1 MFRMNNSSN
10 NQIFISIIL
19 IICPRLVFIRGPHR
33 VISSKEAEPDAEH
46 CQDLAIVFTLC
57 FNVHLDLGMNSA
69 DLGPLEI
76 GCHGAN
82 SPGAGLLENDFSTSN
97 HDIQMENIEVSRT
110 QTSSKNMEAATC
122 KNNTPSF
129 HTLVGNKI
137 SKLGYIQTGPHPSV
151 ALTKPVNKEY
161 QD

>member
-1 MFRMNNSSN
+1 MFRTNNSSN
-10 NQIFISIIL
+10 NQIFISIFL
-19 IICPRLVFIRGPHR
+19 IICARLVFIQGPHR
-33 VISSKEAEPDAEH
+33 VISSNEAEPDAEH
-46 CQDLAIVFTLC
+46 CQDLAIVFTSC
-57 FNVHLDLGMNSA
+57 FDVYLDLDINSA

-82 SPGAGLLENDFSTSN
+82 SPDAGLLENDFSTLN
-97 HDIQMENIEVSRT
+97 HDIQMENIEVPRT

-122 KNNTPSF
+122 ENNMPSF

-137 SKLGYIQTGPHPSV
+137 SKLSYIQTGPHPSL